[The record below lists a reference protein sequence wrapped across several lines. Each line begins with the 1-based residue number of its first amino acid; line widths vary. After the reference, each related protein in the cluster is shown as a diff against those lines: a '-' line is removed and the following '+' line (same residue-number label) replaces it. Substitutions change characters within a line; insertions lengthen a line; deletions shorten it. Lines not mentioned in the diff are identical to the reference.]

1 MGSGGEK
8 SKRIGRSNSLF
19 VQIEVRMDNAVSR
32 PRPEP
37 CVVGAPVYPS
47 VASRVSIVSFL
58 HVGSGE
64 QEGGREPTG
73 GRRIMLDCKFEMCAR
88 FPPFS
93 FSSSQFVSFVSEC
106 RADVQCRGV
115 RRRSNIGRDSERAR
129 RPFALLLRPKRRDRH
144 RSRESVPHAIPFHW
158 PFLIAALLPLPIS
171 DRFST
176 MFHLRSRRDRS
187 RPRERGRCDMPSSPH
202 RSQ

>member
-8 SKRIGRSNSLF
+8 SKRIGRSSNSLF
-19 VQIEVRMDNAVSR
+19 VQIEVRMDSAVG
-32 PRPEP
+32 RPEP
-37 CVVGAPVYPS
+37 CAVGAS
-47 VASRVSIVSFL
+47 LSLSFSASRVSIVSFL

-88 FPPFS
+88 FPSFS

-106 RADVQCRGV
+106 RADVQCRGEGE
-115 RRRSNIGRDSERAR
+115 RRSNIGRESERAR

-144 RSRESVPHAIPFHW
+144 RSRESVPHATPFHW
-158 PFLIAALLPLPIS
+158 SFLIAALLPLPIS

-176 MFHLRSRRDRS
+176 MFHLRLRTA
-187 RPRERGRCDMPSSPH
+187 
-202 RSQ
+202 

>member
-1 MGSGGEK
+1 MGAGLS
-8 SKRIGRSNSLF
+8 
-19 VQIEVRMDNAVSR
+19 V
-32 PRPEP
+32 P
-37 CVVGAPVYPS
+37 

-106 RADVQCRGV
+106 RADVQCRGERRGGEATSGGRASEALV
-115 RRRSNIGRDSERAR
+115 RIASSAKTARTTDRD
-129 RPFALLLRPKRRDRH
+129 
-144 RSRESVPHAIPFHW
+144 
-158 PFLIAALLPLPIS
+158 
-171 DRFST
+171 
-176 MFHLRSRRDRS
+176 
-187 RPRERGRCDMPSSPH
+187 
-202 RSQ
+202 